1 MKCLNCGFG
10 YYNVQISNK
19 VVCEVS
25 GEKYDYKRDCQAT
38 HEQIEKHI
46 EKVNNDYI
54 EDLRELVQLL
64 VRKDD
69 KKK

>member
-10 YYNVQISNK
+10 YDNVKISNK
-19 VVCEVS
+19 VICEVT
-25 GEKYDYKRDCQAT
+25 GEKYDYKIDCQAT

-46 EKVNNDYI
+46 EKVNSDYI

-64 VRKDD
+64 IRKED